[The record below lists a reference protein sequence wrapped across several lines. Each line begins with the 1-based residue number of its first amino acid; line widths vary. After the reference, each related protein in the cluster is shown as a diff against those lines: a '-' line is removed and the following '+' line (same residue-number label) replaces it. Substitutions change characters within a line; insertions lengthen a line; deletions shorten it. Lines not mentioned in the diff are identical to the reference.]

1 MGFAWIF
8 SLLFSEKPCLER
20 STRNAL
26 STSLYISLPVHTL
39 RVQSV
44 RKLPVALKDFASQA
58 QLTLMSSEN
67 YGPQGSIGI
76 INTDLKLSG
85 VSSITQSLK
94 WKDFT
99 GNAALHPQVPPSIM
113 VP

>member
-67 YGPQGSIGI
+67 YGPQGVDWDHKHRSQI
-76 INTDLKLSG
+76 
-85 VSSITQSLK
+85 VWSLK
-94 WKDFT
+94 YNPVT
-99 GNAALHPQVPPSIM
+99 
-113 VP
+113 